1 MRTFIIGAGASKAYS
16 ESPTN
21 CRMPIANDFFQTFNK
36 LNISNDLRVHV
47 GDIINICKEDFKI
60 DVMDF
65 YNLSFNI
72 EEFHSYIEQ
81 KLIIQMQEGN
91 IFNNIYYYKAY
102 KQLIFL
108 FTSVINEIQ
117 NGPISEV
124 HKNLIF
130 SLNEDDSIIT
140 FNWDTLIDRALN
152 EYTDWKTDFGY
163 CIKPEKIYKNKWI
176 KPDVENIKFNK

>member
-47 GDIINICKEDFKI
+47 GDIINICKEDYKI

-65 YNLSFNI
+65 YNLSFDI

-81 KLIIQMQEGN
+81 KLYCQTKS
-91 IFNNIYYYKAY
+91 Y
-102 KQLIFL
+102 
-108 FTSVINEIQ
+108 
-117 NGPISEV
+117 
-124 HKNLIF
+124 F
-130 SLNEDDSIIT
+130 S
-140 FNWDTLIDRALN
+140 
-152 EYTDWKTDFGY
+152 
-163 CIKPEKIYKNKWI
+163 
-176 KPDVENIKFNK
+176 KFNSMYNPKNCIFIEDISDKIFYKTIV